1 MKNFFKASGGGGSF
15 LPEDYVAKKAEFRAN
30 VIILSLFG
38 IVMILVVM
46 AFFVTTRRWKDI
58 RAEQLTISDQY
69 MQERVKIEQLDALD
83 KERRKMLNKAE
94 VTTSLLEKIPRSVL
108 LSELV
113 TKLPGNVT
121 FEEVELV
128 SRRIDPAKEAAALAA
143 AGAGNSKVPPPP
155 AGGKVKTLAP
165 SAPLNPVDAVK
176 AEAKPPRF
184 ESTIKISGIST
195 VYNDITDYA
204 ATLQACPLLE
214 KVELVYIKEAKVK
227 DRDFHKFEITAQLRT
242 TADARAITRPDRLVE
257 FTKPVPRNQTP
268 AMGPPQGRTAEVVEK
283 ETSAAR

>member
-1 MKNFFKASGGGGSF
+1 MKNMFKESGGGGSF

-30 VIILSLFG
+30 VIMLSLFG
-38 IVMILVVM
+38 VVMILVVM

-58 RAEQLTISDQY
+58 RAEQLAISDQY
-69 MQERVKIEQLDALD
+69 GQEKVKIEQLEALD

-94 VTTSLLEKIPRSVL
+94 VTTALLEKIPRSVL

-121 FEEVELV
+121 LDEVELN

-155 AGGKVKTLAP
+155 AGGKIKTLAP
-165 SAPLNPVDAVK
+165 TAPPKPDDAAKAEVK
-176 AEAKPPRF
+176 APRF
-184 ESTIKISGIST
+184 ESSIKISGLST

-204 ATLQACPLLE
+204 ATLQACPLLD

-242 TADARAITRPDRLVE
+242 NADARLITRPERLVE
-257 FTKPVPRNQTP
+257 FTKPDPKHPTP
-268 AMGPPQGRTAEVVEK
+268 AAAQTVGHTAEAIEK
-283 ETSAAR
+283 DPSAAR